1 MSIPGITAFAPVVA
15 NLIRPFVAPAFSAV
29 GIDPG
34 ILGMILCADMGG
46 YQLGLS
52 LAQDKTIGILGGVLI
67 ACMFGGTICWT
78 LPLGHSLVNVKYH
91 NYFFR
96 GILLGMLAIPV
107 GSNAPVFSSMN
118 EMNKRSIV
126 INSAWMVTASAMF
139 GSQLGFIMTVGKEY
153 VPVLFVSKMSAS
165 ILALVFSVW
174 RSRNLS

>member
-1 MSIPGITAFAPVVA
+1 MAGLGKVMEWIGLIGVAIGGITYLTGIEIIPGLTPIMDTMAIVCGMVLTLIGMFPLLALFNRAFEPVFQKIGRKVGMDSLGCSS
-15 NLIRPFVAPAFSAV
+15 LIF
-29 GIDPG
+29 
-34 ILGMILCADMGG
+34 
-46 YQLGLS
+46 
-52 LAQDKTIGILGGVLI
+52 
-67 ACMFGGTICWT
+67 T
-78 LPLGHSLVNVKYH
+78 L
-91 NYFFR
+91 
-96 GILLGMLAIPV
+96 